1 MRGFSEWF
9 DKILL
14 EFNKTNLYDFYAL
27 EIGKNLSKY
36 SSGEHLNGLFSKVSL
51 SGVPSAIR
59 YSIHL
64 TDGMK
69 VKQHISE

>member
-1 MRGFSEWF
+1 LRDKQLYRGPS
-9 DKILL
+9 II
-14 EFNKTNLYDFYAL
+14 L